1 MENLIENHI
10 INFIHIL
17 RSAGLTLG
25 ISEMIDA
32 LRVMTLLDMTDRD
45 QMYRGLSSVLVKNEH
60 DAAVFDDTFRAYFVP
75 QAVRDQQMS
84 DYMDK
89 KQDMEEARDDLVFK
103 DKPLDLSEKD
113 LETYGAMSEE
123 ERQKI
128 RDFIQKT
135 NDGVNVTE
143 SLKPILEQS
152 VKSAL
157 QRKRDMMSG
166 EQLVPIETTGVDE
179 WDAVLYD
186 MARKQENKDLLMK
199 NIADI
204 KEEEMKEAVILIRQL
219 ARHLATRIGRRYKS
233 SSGRQ
238 IVDVRR
244 SIRNSLRY
252 GGALMELKYKKKR
265 IQKPNIILITDISGS
280 MLKYSGFLLELMYG
294 LSAVLPNM
302 KGFVFAEHLNE
313 LNLKHFNI
321 ENFSKNEEIGD
332 GTNLNNSLLE
342 FLADYDI
349 ILNRKT
355 VLIILS
361 DTKTVQYL
369 KAADK
374 LKYIGGKVKEI
385 LWLNPIAAEDWDRY
399 VQTLAFLPYV
409 SMFEAS
415 SIRKLTRALR
425 NI

>member
-17 RSAGLTLG
+17 RNTGFTLG

-60 DAAVFDDTFRAYFVP
+60 DAAVFDDTFNAYFVP
-75 QAVRDQQMS
+75 QAVRNQQMS
-84 DYMDK
+84 EYMDK
-89 KQDMEEARDDLVFK
+89 KQEMEEIKEDFVFK
-103 DKPLDLSEKD
+103 EKPLDMSEKD

-135 NDGVNVTE
+135 NDGINVTE

-152 VKSAL
+152 LKSAL

-166 EQLVPIETTGVDE
+166 EQLIPIETTGVDE

-265 IQKPNIILITDISGS
+265 IQKPNIVLIADISGS

-302 KGFVFAEHLNE
+302 RGFVFAEHLNE
-313 LNLKHFNI
+313 LNLKQFNI
-321 ENFSKNEEIGD
+321 ESFSKSEEIGD

-342 FLADYDI
+342 FLADYDRM
-349 ILNRKT
+349 LNRKT

-369 KAADK
+369 KTADK

-385 LWLNPIAAEDWDRY
+385 LWLNPVAAEDWDRY

-409 SMFEAS
+409 SMVEAS

>member
-10 INFIHIL
+10 IKFIHIL

-32 LRVMTLLDMTDRD
+32 LKVMTLLELTDRE
-45 QMYRGLSSVLVKNEH
+45 QMYRGLSSVLVKSQH
-60 DAAVFDDTFRAYFVP
+60 DAVIFDDTFNAYFVP
-75 QAVRDQQMS
+75 QAVRDQQMT

-89 KQDMEEARDDLVFK
+89 KRDMEEIKKDFVFK
-103 DKPLDLSEKD
+103 DKPLDMSEKD
-113 LETYGAMSEE
+113 LETYGAMNAE

-128 RDFIQKT
+128 QEFIQKT
-135 NDGVNVTE
+135 NDGINVTE

-152 VKSAL
+152 LKGAL
-157 QRKRDMMSG
+157 QRKRDMMTD
-166 EQLVPIETTGVDE
+166 EQLIPIETTGVDE

-204 KEEEMKEAVILIRQL
+204 KDEEMKEAVILIRQL
-219 ARHLATRIGRRYKS
+219 ARHLATRIGRRYRN

-238 IVDVRR
+238 MVDVRR

-252 GGALMELKYKKKR
+252 GGAMLELKYKKKR

-280 MLKYSGFLLELMYG
+280 MLKYSSFLLELMYG

-302 KGFVFAEHLNE
+302 KSFVFAEHLNE
-313 LNLKHFNI
+313 VNLKQFNI
-321 ENFSKNEEIGD
+321 ETFSKSEELGD

-342 FLADYDI
+342 FLAKYDTM
-349 ILNRKT
+349 LNRKT

-374 LKYIGGKVKEI
+374 LKTIGGKVKEI

-399 VQTLAFLPYV
+399 VQTHAFMPYV
-409 SMFEAS
+409 SMYEAS
-415 SIRKLTRALR
+415 SIRNLTRALR

>member
-25 ISEMIDA
+25 ISEMVDA

-45 QMYRGLSSVLVKNEH
+45 QMYRGLSSVLVKSEH
-60 DAAVFDDTFRAYFVP
+60 DATVFDETFNAYFVP
-75 QAVRDQQMS
+75 RAVRDQQMAE
-84 DYMDK
+84 YMDK
-89 KQDMEEARDDLVFK
+89 KRDMEEIKEDFVFK
-103 DKPLDLSEKD
+103 EKPLDMSEKD

-135 NDGVNVTE
+135 NEGINVTE

-152 VKSAL
+152 LKSAL

-204 KEEEMKEAVILIRQL
+204 KEEEMKEAVVLIRQL

-252 GGALMELKYKKKR
+252 GGALLELKYKKKR

-302 KGFVFAEHLNE
+302 KGFVFAEHLHE

-321 ENFSKNEEIGD
+321 ESFSKNEAIGD
-332 GTNLNNSLLE
+332 GTNLHNSLLE
-342 FLADYDI
+342 FLTDYDRM
-349 ILNRKT
+349 LNRKT

-399 VQTLAFLPYV
+399 VQTLAFMPYV
-409 SMFEAS
+409 SMVEAS